1 MLHYL
6 GNMLH
11 DSHIAHAQ
19 IALRAIAPTKTHV
32 DFDVALFRAMI
43 NKSCVNYVTLF
54 RNSVTQ
60 LSFTI
65 RILRP

>member
-11 DSHIAHAQ
+11 DSHIAHAR

-43 NKSCVNYVTLF
+43 IKSCVNHVTLF
-54 RNSVTQ
+54 RNYVTH
-60 LSFTI
+60 LPITI
-65 RILRP
+65 RILRL

>member
-11 DSHIAHAQ
+11 DSHIAHA
-19 IALRAIAPTKTHV
+19 KTHV

>member
-19 IALRAIAPTKTHV
+19 IALRAIAPTKMHV
-32 DFDVALFRAMI
+32 DFDVALFGG
-43 NKSCVNYVTLF
+43 
-54 RNSVTQ
+54 
-60 LSFTI
+60 LSS
-65 RILRP
+65 RV